1 MTSVGQ
7 VPVCYRHPS
16 RETYLSCS
24 RCGRPI
30 CPDCMIP
37 ASVGHQCPECV
48 REGSRNQRA
57 AVTAFGGDARAG
69 AHGYVTKGLIAINV
83 AMMIIGLLMSGT
95 GSLFGGGW
103 GGLLGGGDSLSDWG
117 GMIGSQAGLCHF
129 DDGSTARCAYD
140 VIAQGESY
148 RFLTSIFLHAGLL
161 HLALNMWALWV
172 VGRVI
177 EQALG
182 PLRFLALYLV
192 AGLGGSLAVYLFTGP
207 NLTVGA
213 SGAIFG
219 LFAALFILLRKVGRD
234 ASQLLVLIVIN
245 VVFTFTIS
253 GISIPGHLGGL
264 ATGAIAALPLAYA
277 PQKNRALIQYGAL
290 GVMFVAIVVIALL
303 RSLSIT

>member
-48 REGSRNQRA
+48 REGTRNQRA

-69 AHGYVTKGLIAINV
+69 AQGYVTKGLIAINV
-83 AMMIIGLLMSGT
+83 AMLLIGLLVSGA
-95 GSLFGGGW
+95 GSLFGGNW
-103 GGLLGGGDSLSDWG
+103 GGLLGGDSSLSEWG
-117 GMIGSQAGLCHF
+117 GMVGSQAVMS
-129 DDGSTARCAYD
+129 DGRLQAYD
-140 VIAQGESY
+140 VIAQGEAY
-148 RFLTSIFLHAGLL
+148 RFLTSMFLHAGIL

-182 PLRFLALYLV
+182 PVRFLALYLV

-207 NLTVGA
+207 YLTVGA

-219 LFAALFILLRKVGRD
+219 LFAALFILLRRVGRD
-234 ASQLLVLIVIN
+234 ATGMLSLILIN
-245 VVFTFTIS
+245 VVFTFVVP
-253 GISIPGHLGGL
+253 GISIAGHLGGL
-264 ATGAIAALPLAYA
+264 LTGAVAAAGLAYA
-277 PQKNRALIQYGAL
+277 PQKNRAVIQYASLGA
-290 GVMFVAIVVIALL
+290 VFVVIVAVTLI
-303 RSLSIT
+303 RAATLSY